1 MGVAHTRT
9 RAHAAHAAHAAQDT
23 TLARAAA
30 AVNDIQFSVS
40 VRGIHWLTANDVIAH
55 ELGEQRACKVRMH
68 ALAYTRTH
76 AQVRSSSV
84 SPRARAHTRVC
95 VSHQQKKK
103 LFQAL
108 GQEVLRGYEQHI
120 SERERVFRHRVGPQG
135 LCWWQ
140 AGLFFFWLF
149 FFVVCLF
156 VLFPPSPVFAQLRN
170 TCDQ

>member
-1 MGVAHTRT
+1 MQNGSKPSFNKGFVLSVRQQVHCARGRRARGGSASHVARLRLRARASAHATRARMGVAHTRT

-95 VSHQQKKK
+95 VCVYIYIYIYIYRCTASK
-103 LFQAL
+103 
-108 GQEVLRGYEQHI
+108 
-120 SERERVFRHRVGPQG
+120 
-135 LCWWQ
+135 
-140 AGLFFFWLF
+140 
-149 FFVVCLF
+149 
-156 VLFPPSPVFAQLRN
+156 
-170 TCDQ
+170 